1 MIRYAVI
8 MAGGSGERFWPLS
21 TADEPKQLL
30 RLTNSGKMLLEE
42 AVDRIAPVVGEENVY
57 ISTSRR
63 LADKIAESGIV
74 PRERI
79 LDEPMKRNTLGAV
92 LWSMSRLQ
100 NIADQPFSVAFT
112 TADHLIE
119 PDDEFQEAVLSAM
132 VQAEVHDTIAII
144 GVQPTRAE
152 TGFGYLEVDGEG
164 GVTRFAE
171 KPDAETAQ
179 QYLEAGN
186 FLWNS
191 GMFFMT
197 NSGLEQ
203 IMEEIDPLLAGT
215 YEQLKKDKSAFEHLP
230 SISFDFAVLEKAP
243 GIRYVP
249 GRFRWDDIG
258 SWDSLLR
265 TTSRDESGNALIGT
279 HQVVDANDNVVYCTR
294 PGVRVNLLGVTGLA
308 VIVTDDEVVVLDL
321 NRSQDVRGLAQK

>member
-1 MIRYAVI
+1 
-8 MAGGSGERFWPLS
+8 MAGGSGERFWPIS
-21 TADEPKQLL
+21 TVDEPKQLL

-42 AVDRIAPVVGEENVY
+42 AVDRIAPVVGLENVF
-57 ISTSRR
+57 ISTSRH
-63 LADKIAESGIV
+63 LAEKIVESGIV

-92 LWSMSRLQ
+92 LWSMSRLEA
-100 NIADQPFSVAFT
+100 IADQPFSVAFT

-119 PDDEFQEAVLSAM
+119 PDDEFQEAVISAM
-132 VQAEVHDTIAII
+132 LQSEVHDGLTII
-144 GVQPTRAE
+144 GIEPTRPE
-152 TGFGYLEVDGEG
+152 TGFGYLEIDGEG

-171 KPDAETAQ
+171 KPDAETAAG
-179 QYLEAGN
+179 YLASGN
-186 FLWNS
+186 YLWNS

-203 IMEEIDPLLAGT
+203 VLEEIDPVLAGT
-215 YEQLKKDKSAFEHLP
+215 YERLKRDKHAFEDLP

-243 GIRYVP
+243 GLRYIP
-249 GRFRWDDIG
+249 ARFRWDDIG

-265 TTSRDESGNALIGT
+265 TTSRDDGGNALIGT
-279 HQVVDANDNVVYCTR
+279 NQVVDANNNVVYCTK
-294 PGVRVNLLGVTGLA
+294 PGVRVNLLGVSGLA

-321 NRSQDVRGLAQK
+321 NRSQDVRGLASK